1 MNTKLNMIFRL
12 MAHYKYLITIVI
24 GVALVGFLDENSLL
38 MTCAVTG

>member
-24 GVALVGFLDENSLL
+24 GVAWWAFS
-38 MTCAVTG
+38 MRTAC